1 MQAASQGAVG
11 PYMGYFHSGFFNI
24 GGQDVYVS
32 RTGWTGELSCEI
44 YTQGDSTDC
53 PRLWDHLM
61 ANGTKHGMIFSDM
74 QSMNIRRIEAG
85 IFDSGSDFYSYM
97 TPFEAGLGKFIDLEK
112 SDFIGYSALQS
123 ADHEKRLY
131 GLIYRQETPLRGAG
145 VFEGQT
151 RVGTVTTGAYSPYL
165 DAGIGYVRFEKGAIW
180 AGQVLS
186 LQGGDG
192 PDRGVGLKCEIIDP
206 PFYDREK
213 AILKRV
219 PTFS

>member
-1 MQAASQGAVG
+1 
-11 PYMGYFHSGFFNI
+11 MGYFHSGFFNI

-32 RTGWTGELSCEI
+32 CTGWTGELGYEI

-74 QSMNIRRIEAG
+74 QLMNIRQIGAG
-85 IFDSGSDFYSYM
+85 ILDSGSDFDSSM
-97 TPFEAGLGKFIDLEK
+97 APFEAGLGKFIDSEK
-112 SDFIGYSALQS
+112 SGLIGHTAVQS
-123 ADHEKRLY
+123 AGREKRLY
-131 GLIYRQETPLRGAG
+131 GLICCQETPLRGAG

-151 RVGTVTTGAYSPYL
+151 RAGTVTTGAYSPYL
-165 DAGIGYVRFEKGAIW
+165 DVGIGYVRFEKGAIW

-192 PDRGVGLKCEIIDP
+192 PDRGVGLECQIIDP
-206 PFYDREK
+206 PFYDRGK

-219 PTFS
+219 STVS